1 VKAALTRHG
10 LAFPAKHVQQLLSE
24 AISSLAANIETK
36 ALGIQQECDHD

>member
-1 VKAALTRHG
+1 MDLLSQRNI
-10 LAFPAKHVQQLLSE
+10 VQQLLSE